1 MIYLSQSSV
10 PRDVNAFDDLLVSFL
25 QSEELQTDMESA
37 RDLMLEYVQ
46 QRMGDGAEG
55 GRESYEDI
63 GDDDYGYQQG

>member
-1 MIYLSQSSV
+1 
-10 PRDVNAFDDLLVSFL
+10 
-25 QSEELQTDMESA
+25 MESA

-55 GRESYEDI
+55 GRESYEDN